1 MMIDKIAVM
10 NEARA
15 RHRADR
21 DTEVRNQAELLFEK
35 YKDDP
40 LFVAGVMLYWAE
52 GTRISKSST
61 NRKYQ
66 LALTN
71 SNPELLEVYCNF
83 LRKYFGDIEL
93 NLRMALYIYQD
104 IDELSTKSFWSA
116 RLRVPLDQF
125 IKTQILPSRAVLTK
139 NKLSHGI
146 CCLYLNGKDY
156 CLRMETWIKNISDY
170 MRG

>member
-1 MMIDKIAVM
+1 MIDKVAIM
-10 NEARA
+10 NKARSEHRFQRDMDVKKEA
-15 RHRADR
+15 
-21 DTEVRNQAELLFEK
+21 EILFEQ

-71 SNPELLEVYCNF
+71 SNPELLEVYCRF
-83 LRKYFGDIEL
+83 LRKYFGNIESD
-93 NLRMALYIYQD
+93 LRVALYIYQD
-104 IDELSTKSFWSA
+104 INEPSTKSFWSA
-116 RLRVPLDQF
+116 RLRIPLNQF

-139 NKLSHGI
+139 TKLSYGI

-156 CLRMETWIKNISDY
+156 CLRIETWINNISDY